1 MSASAASAAAA
12 TYTSAC
18 KWNMTVV
25 KYADGSIY
33 KGNVAR
39 NGERVGFGTLRTP
52 IYLYGVLDSKN
63 PSSSIVNWMEYVG
76 EWRDNK
82 PCGLGMAKRYRGDM
96 LAKIVYQ
103 GEWANGEPVNEP

>member
-1 MSASAASAAAA
+1 MSAVAAPHNFRHS
-12 TYTSAC
+12 TSNL
-18 KWNMTVV
+18 NMTVV

-63 PSSSIVNWMEYVG
+63 TASSIVNWMEYVG

-82 PCGLGMAKRYRGDM
+82 PCGLGMAKRYRGDT
-96 LAKIVYQ
+96 LATILYQ

>member
-1 MSASAASAAAA
+1 MSASAASAAA

-52 IYLYGVLDSKN
+52 ISLYGVLDSKN

-76 EWRDNK
+76 EWRGNK

>member
-76 EWRDNK
+76 EWRENK

>member
-1 MSASAASAAAA
+1 MSASAAASAA
-12 TYTSAC
+12 TYTSARN
-18 KWNMTVV
+18 WNMTVV
-25 KYADGSIY
+25 KYIDGSIY

-82 PCGLGMAKRYRGDM
+82 PCGLGMAKRYRGDT
-96 LAKIVYQ
+96 LATILYQ

>member
-1 MSASAASAAAA
+1 M
-12 TYTSAC
+12 
-18 KWNMTVV
+18 

-33 KGNVAR
+33 TGQIDRFGN
-39 NGERVGFGTLRTP
+39 RVGSGTLRAP
-52 IYLYGVLDSKN
+52 IYFYGAIEDEN
-63 PSSSIVNWMEYVG
+63 TASIVNWMEYVG
-76 EWRDNK
+76 EWRENK